1 MENEKMKILMAT
13 AFPTQGAGS
22 GALVTTQAKSYQEA
36 GYDVAIIT
44 GNNRSNFDK
53 LDGVKYH
60 LVPFT
65 SETKEP
71 EKLEG
76 QLPFNYLMFTTH
88 TESTANFWKV
98 GLEDLEQYV
107 GAYKKALG
115 EEAKKYDIIH
125 AQHNWLLSSTAT
137 DMNKP
142 VITTIHGTDLMG
154 YERSKIEL
162 ESTMQKLN
170 SIKASS
176 KAGTFAMSISDIAKV
191 EEVYKRMPTVK
202 DLRRGVKE
210 LLDNHIISAS
220 KSDVMQLVQ
229 VLDDKRKYEFFI
241 RESERSAK
249 NSDQIIVISEA
260 QKEKF
265 NSLFPFASNKVVLLE
280 NGYDPKTFYVDKNVK
295 KEDVIPSLTSDR
307 TPDGKIDMD
316 FDSLILFVGKFADF
330 KGIDSLLAAAKLYE
344 DKLGKE
350 GKKPLTLIVGS
361 GVLEEKLKAE
371 VEQLGLKNTH
381 FVGRQPHNVIC
392 KLQNLADVSLIPSRD
407 EPFGLVV
414 IEGTACGHPV
424 IGSNS
429 GGIPGILNTKK
440 ENLPNEN
447 IIKTDLGILIKPLPI
462 RPEVLSQEQKE
473 ELDVI
478 SSNYV
483 IANKEERKE
492 ILRSSQE
499 KFGLSDEIATY
510 LSDYAESTEALAESV
525 EKIVDGELTF
535 NNDKIAEY
543 TKNNYSQS
551 IIRDKLIEVYKK
563 AERSKRNTGK
573 LIEY

>member
-1 MENEKMKILMAT
+1 MEKDKMKILMAT

-36 GYDVAIIT
+36 GHEVTIIT

-65 SETKEP
+65 SESEQP

-107 GAYKKALG
+107 TADRNALI
-115 EEAKKYDIIH
+115 EEAKNCDVIH
-125 AQHNWLLSSTAT
+125 AQHNWLLSSSAT
-137 DMNKP
+137 DMDKP
-142 VITTIHGTDLMG
+142 VVTTIHGTDLMG
-154 YERSKIEL
+154 YERSKKEL
-162 ESTMQKLN
+162 SATLNKLN
-170 SIKASS
+170 TLKANS
-176 KAGTFAMSISDIAKV
+176 KNGSFGISTSDIAKV
-191 EEVYKRMPTVK
+191 EEVYMRASSVK
-202 DLRRGVKE
+202 DIRRGVKDLIE
-210 LLDNHIISAS
+210 S
-220 KSDVMQLVQ
+220 KAIAGSKADIMQLVD
-229 VLDDKRKYEFFI
+229 VLDDKRKYEFYI
-241 RESERSAK
+241 RESENSAK
-249 NSDQIIVISEA
+249 KSDKIIVISDA

-265 NSLFPFASNKVVLLE
+265 TSLFPFASDKVELLE
-280 NGYDPKTFYVDKNVK
+280 NGYDPKTFYVDKTVK
-295 KEDVIPSLTSDR
+295 REDVIPMLTSDR

-316 FDSLILFVGKFADF
+316 YDSLILFVGKFADF
-330 KGIDSLLAAAKLYE
+330 KGIDSLLAGTKLYE
-344 DKLGKE
+344 DKLMSE

-361 GVLEEKLKAE
+361 GALETKLKAE
-371 VEQLGLKNTH
+371 VEQLGLQNTH
-381 FVGRQPHNVIC
+381 FVGRQPHNIIC

-440 ENLPNEN
+440 EKLPNQN
-447 IIKTDLGILIKPLPI
+447 IIKTDLGVLIKPLPE
-462 RPEVLSQEQKE
+462 RPSSLSQEEKDT
-473 ELDVI
+473 LDVI
-478 SSNYV
+478 SCDYV
-483 IANKEERKE
+483 VAKPEER
-492 ILRSSQE
+492 E
-499 KFGLSDEIATY
+499 KIAEKAVTEFGLESEIKNY
-510 LSDYAESTEALAESV
+510 LKFYAESTEALAESV

-535 NNDKIAEY
+535 DNDYISKY
-543 TKNNYSQS
+543 TQSNYSQN
-551 IIRDKLIEVYKK
+551 IIRDKLIDVYKK
-563 AERSKRNTGK
+563 AGEHKKKDRS
-573 LIEY
+573 LEY

>member
-1 MENEKMKILMAT
+1 MEKDKMKILMAT

-36 GYDVAIIT
+36 GHEVTIIT

-65 SETKEP
+65 SEAEQP

-107 GAYKKALG
+107 TADRNALS
-115 EEAKKYDIIH
+115 EEAKNCDVIH
-125 AQHNWLLSSTAT
+125 AQHNWLLSSSAT
-137 DMNKP
+137 DMDKP
-142 VITTIHGTDLMG
+142 VVTTIHGTDLMG
-154 YERSKIEL
+154 YERSKKEL
-162 ESTMQKLN
+162 STTLNKLN
-170 SIKASS
+170 TLKANS
-176 KAGTFAMSISDIAKV
+176 KDGSFGLSTSDIAKV
-191 EEVYKRMPTVK
+191 EEVYMRASSVK
-202 DLRRGVKE
+202 DIRRGVKDLIE
-210 LLDNHIISAS
+210 S
-220 KSDVMQLVQ
+220 KAIVGSKADIMQLVD
-229 VLDDKRKYEFFI
+229 VLDDKRKYEFYI
-241 RESERSAK
+241 RESEKSAK
-249 NSDQIIVISEA
+249 KSDKIIVISDA

-265 NSLFPFASNKVVLLE
+265 NSLFPFAADKVELLE
-280 NGYDPKTFYVDKNVK
+280 NGYDPKTFYVDKTIK
-295 KEDVIPSLTSDR
+295 REDVIPMLTSDR

-316 FDSLILFVGKFADF
+316 YDSLILFVGKFADF
-330 KGIDSLLAAAKLYE
+330 KGIDSLLAGAKLYE
-344 DKLGKE
+344 DKLMSE

-361 GVLEEKLKAE
+361 GALEAKLKAE
-371 VEQLGLKNTH
+371 VEQLGLQNTH

-440 ENLPNEN
+440 EKLPNQN
-447 IIKTDLGILIKPLPI
+447 IIKKDLGVLIKPLPE
-462 RPEVLSQEQKE
+462 RPVSLSQEEKE
-473 ELDVI
+473 ALDVL
-478 SSNYV
+478 SSDYV
-483 IANKEERKE
+483 IANSTEREELAKKAVAE
-492 ILRSSQE
+492 
-499 KFGLSDEIATY
+499 FGLEDEVTSY
-510 LSDYAESTEALAESV
+510 LKDYAQSTEALAESV
-525 EKIVDGELTF
+525 EKIVNGELF
-535 NNDKIAEY
+535 FDNDHIAEY
-543 TKNNYSQS
+543 TKSNYSQS
-551 IIRDKLIEVYKK
+551 IIRDKLIDVYRRAGEHKK
-563 AERSKRNTGK
+563 KDKSLEH
-573 LIEY
+573 

>member
-1 MENEKMKILMAT
+1 MENDKMKILMAT

-65 SETKEP
+65 SETEQP

-98 GLEDLEQYV
+98 GLEELEQYV
-107 GAYKKALG
+107 GAYRNALL
-115 EEAKKYDIIH
+115 EESKKYDVIH

-142 VITTIHGTDLMG
+142 VVTTIHGTDLMG
-154 YERSKIEL
+154 YERSKVEL
-162 ESTMQKLN
+162 ETTIKKLD
-170 SIKASS
+170 SIKDKS
-176 KAGTFAMSISDIAKV
+176 KSGEFAMSLTDIAKV
-191 EEVYKRMPTVK
+191 EEVYRRMPTVK
-202 DLRRGVKE
+202 DLRKGVKD
-210 LLDNHIISAS
+210 LVDNNSISAS
-220 KSDVMQLVQ
+220 KADVMQLVE

-249 NSDQIIVISEA
+249 NSDKIIVISEA

-265 NSLFPFASNKVVLLE
+265 NSLFPFAANKVVLLE

-295 KEDVIPSLTSDR
+295 KEDVIPQLVSDR

-316 FDSLILFVGKFADF
+316 YDSLILFVGKFADF
-330 KGIDSLLAAAKLYE
+330 KGIDSLLAGAKLYE
-344 DKLGKE
+344 DKLAKE
-350 GKKPLTLIVGS
+350 GKKPLTIIVGS
-361 GVLEEKLKAE
+361 GALESKLKAE

-429 GGIPGILNTKK
+429 GGIPGILNTTK

-447 IIKTDLGILIKPLPI
+447 IIKTDLGVLIKPLPV
-462 RPEVLSQEQKE
+462 RPEVLSQEQKD

-478 SSNYV
+478 SSSYV
-483 IANKEERKE
+483 VANAESRKE
-492 ILRSSQE
+492 ILNKAQE
-499 KFGLSDEIATY
+499 KFGLGNEISAY

-525 EKIVDGELTF
+525 ERIVDGELTF
-535 NNDKIAEY
+535 DNNKIAEY
-543 TKNNYSQS
+543 TKSNYSQS
-551 IIRDKLIEVYKK
+551 IIRDKLINVYKS
-563 AERSKRNTGK
+563 AEKSKKVAGK
-573 LIEY
+573 YIEY